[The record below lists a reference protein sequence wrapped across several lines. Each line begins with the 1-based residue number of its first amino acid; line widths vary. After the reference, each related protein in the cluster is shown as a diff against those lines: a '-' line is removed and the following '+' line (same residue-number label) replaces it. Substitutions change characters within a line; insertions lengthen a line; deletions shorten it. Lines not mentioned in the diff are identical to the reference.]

1 MSVHRPDASKRE
13 RQGGSIIFVCSS
25 MLARGLKR
33 RPLTIVANYDD
44 NKAVIQ
50 HSSSLLV
57 TWPLTVLPAILLAFL
72 LCRVAA
78 SWPPRRYFCA
88 FFSLCGHPRKPIL
101 SSFVPPT
108 RTHHIDMFISC
119 APLLAGYSI
128 RWFPEKETAPFPSRP
143 KEKCAVRFISQRM
156 FLFSQ

>member
-13 RQGGSIIFVCSS
+13 RRGGSIIFVCSP
-25 MLARGLKR
+25 MLARGLNR
-33 RPLTIVANYDD
+33 RPLTILANYDD
-44 NKAVIQ
+44 NKAMIQ
-50 HSSSLLV
+50 HSSGLLV

-78 SWPPRRYFCA
+78 SWSPRRYFCA
-88 FFSLCGHPRKPIL
+88 FFFSLCGHPRKPIL

-128 RWFPEKETAPFPSRP
+128 RWFPEKETAPFPSIYFP
-143 KEKCAVRFISQRM
+143 TQKNVPFQ
-156 FLFSQ
+156 